1 MQRSVRPSLF
11 SSLGRRPARLV
22 GAAGLAAVLLALG
35 AGPAHAQDGRG
46 PHRPHTDRSTTG
58 AYVYLKKDAAAPA
71 SWENSTQQY
80 LVATWPGASYRDL
93 TLDEIRAA
101 LPASSTLCGAG
112 WAVQE
117 DQAHGDATV
126 FTGNPAPSYPQDY
139 IGWGPIFDARHWELA
154 DMVTVPACGAVAPTA
169 PATPAPKP
177 TAKPTPKPTATPTPK
192 PTPSASVPCPPTA
205 TPTPTGTPTP
215 APTVTA
221 EPVPAPSATPTAEV
235 GAAPAPSPVRTV
247 EVESTPTPSES
258 FYSQVLAAGEEPQAA
273 LASTGSSAGPA
284 LLAGAILVLAGSAL
298 VLLRRHRAS

>member
-1 MQRSVRPSLF
+1 MQRSVRPSPF

-35 AGPAHAQDGRG
+35 AGPAHAHDGRG
-46 PHRPHTDRSTTG
+46 GSHRLQPDRSTTG
-58 AYVYLKKDAAAPA
+58 AYVYLKKDPAAPA

-93 TLDEIRAA
+93 SLDEIRAA
-101 LPASSTLCGAG
+101 LPASPTLCGAG

-169 PATPAPKP
+169 PATP
-177 TAKPTPKPTATPTPK
+177 TAKPTPKPTVT

-205 TPTPTGTPTP
+205 TPTPTATSTP
-215 APTVTA
+215 APTVSA
-221 EPVPAPSATPTAEV
+221 VPVPVPAPSVTPTAEV
-235 GAAPAPSPVRTV
+235 GAAPDPSPVPTV

-284 LLAGAILVLAGSAL
+284 LLAGAILVLAGAAL
-298 VLLRRHRAS
+298 VLLRRRRAS